1 MRRLIR
7 AGLSL
12 SLALASLIGLTVT
25 AGAAGG
31 GPPPGWEARPPFHVK
46 VLGTRSDGRPQLTRS
61 TPTGLGPC
69 EVAQV
74 YALGLSTTTACGGT
88 AEASALG
95 KGQTI
100 AIVDAY
106 HDPNALNDLTTF
118 STQYGLPSLP
128 QCSTP
133 TQTSACFAQ
142 VYTKSKPP
150 RTNSG
155 WALEESLDIEW
166 AHALAPG
173 AKILLVE
180 AYSASLADLLDA
192 VSLANSLGA
201 TVVSMSWGGNEFSSE
216 LSYNSPYFTHAGTLY
231 TASSGDN
238 GTGPEFPAA
247 LPGVIAVGGTT
258 LNGCSGTSCK
268 SFSTETA
275 WSGSGG
281 GISAYVPIPT
291 YQQSY
296 AGPVSGAPS
305 ISALTG
311 GFRGIPDVSF
321 DANPSTGVS
330 VYDSTAYQGQSGW
343 WTLGGTSVGA
353 PSWAGILATGQS
365 AGKTALQGDSAIYS
379 EGYQTNLRDI
389 TSGSNGSCGTV
400 CTAGNGYDLVTG
412 LGSPISY
419 P

>member
-1 MRRLIR
+1 MRRLVR
-7 AGLSL
+7 AGISL
-12 SLALASLIGLTVT
+12 CLALASLIGLSVI
-25 AGAAGG
+25 ASAAGG

-46 VLGTRSDGRPQLTRS
+46 ILGTRPDGRPQLTRT
-61 TPTGLGPC
+61 TPTGLPPC
-69 EVAQV
+69 DVARV
-74 YALGLSTTTACGGT
+74 YDLGLWRTTLCGGGT
-88 AEASALG
+88 GDVNTLG
-95 KGQTI
+95 AGQTI

-106 HDPNALNDLTTF
+106 HDPNAYKDLSTF
-118 STQYGLPSLP
+118 SSQYGLPVLT

-142 VYTKSKPP
+142 VYSRSKPP

-180 AYSASLADLLDA
+180 AYSASLSDLLDA

-201 TVVSMSWGGNEFSSE
+201 TVVSMSWGGNEFSGE
-216 LSYNSPYFTHAGTLY
+216 ATYESYFSHAGTFY

-238 GTGPEFPAA
+238 GTGTEFPAA
-247 LPGVIAVGGTT
+247 LSNVIAVGGTT
-258 LNGCSGTSCK
+258 LKGCSGTSCAGFT
-268 SFSTETA
+268 SETA

-281 GISAYVPIPT
+281 GSSAYESIPA
-291 YQQSY
+291 YQKSY
-296 AGPVSGAPS
+296 SGPVFGAAS

-321 DANPSTGVS
+321 DADPSTGVS
-330 VYDSTAYQGQSGW
+330 VYDSTSYQGQSGW
-343 WTLGGTSVGA
+343 FTLGGTSVGA
-353 PSWAGILATGQS
+353 PSWAGVLATGQA
-365 AGKTALQGDSAIYS
+365 AGKTALQGDSAIYA
-379 EGYQTNLRDI
+379 EGYTSNLRDI
-389 TSGSNGSCGTV
+389 TAGTNGSCGTG
-400 CTAGNGYDLVTG
+400 CSAGTGYDLVTG
-412 LGSPISY
+412 LGSPIHY